1 MFCLIFVDEMMV
13 PDHFRSHFFN
23 LRIIYIHIIVSK
35 SNKNAKLD
43 IIQNIYSAVTV
54 LKLKI
59 ILDDNLRSSFETTKN
74 HLILSFTIQ

>member
-1 MFCLIFVDEMMV
+1 MMV
-13 PDHFRSHFFN
+13 PDHFRSYFFN
-23 LRIIYIHIIVSK
+23 LHIIYIDIIVSK

-59 ILDDNLRSSFETTKN
+59 ILYDDLRSSFETTK
-74 HLILSFTIQ
+74 IT